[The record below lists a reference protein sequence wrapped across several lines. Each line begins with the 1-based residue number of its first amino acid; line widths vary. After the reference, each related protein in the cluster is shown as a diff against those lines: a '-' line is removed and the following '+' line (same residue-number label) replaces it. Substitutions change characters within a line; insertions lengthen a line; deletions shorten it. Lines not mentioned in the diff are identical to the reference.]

1 MRFMLTILLA
11 AMCVAP
17 GGASAQAT
25 TSPAPSPLTSG
36 DRFRM
41 YLRQTYSLPSV
52 LLPASFAG
60 LDQAADSPG
69 EWDRSE
75 RGYFDRFATQ
85 RGQFQIGAFCKY
97 AVGTA
102 FHEDPRFFPSG
113 KRGLWTRTV
122 YVLTNTLMARS
133 DDGKRMPAFANYTA
147 SVSGGFAPAAWL
159 PPSANSLTRSLQ
171 RTGAMLGMII
181 GMNMGI
187 EFRSDDSRFF
197 HDHILN
203 RFHHG
208 KHVAD
213 H

>member
-1 MRFMLTILLA
+1 MVTILLA

-17 GGASAQAT
+17 GEASAQT
-25 TSPAPSPLTSG
+25 TASPTPSPLTSG

-52 LLPASFAG
+52 LLPAAFAG

-69 EWDRSE
+69 EWGQSE

-85 RGQFQIGAFCKY
+85 RGQFQVSAFCKY

-102 FHEDPRFFPSG
+102 LHEDPRFFPSG
-113 KRGLWTRTV
+113 KHGLWTRTV
-122 YVLTNTLMARS
+122 YVVTNTLMARS
-133 DDGKRMPAFANYTA
+133 DDGKRMPAFANYA
-147 SVSGGFAPAAWL
+147 GAVSGGFATAAWW

-171 RTGAMLGMII
+171 HTGVMLGMNI

-187 EFRSDDSRFF
+187 EFGSDDSRFF

-208 KHVAD
+208 KRVAN